1 MPSAEADKVKS
12 SWVAEM
18 EDEAEDTSDRKV
30 EIRDNTKTISEIT
43 YVDGEK
49 VKLVRHFRIEKR
61 KVTKE
66 AAVRKTWKKFGQSA
80 NDGPGPNSATTIP
93 SDDVRMEFLLAK
105 EEEQQEQ
112 EQVNSFGG
120 NQNVQCRNCGLNH
133 WTLQCPYKN
142 QLNALNKLGDNSDLS
157 KVLLLLSFLHFS
169 LTFCFPFRMTRDCVS
184 QACLAHSA
192 SEEWKCPVEARMK
205 TTPSASPTCLKR
217 HKTVTFAI
225 CSKISVELPE
235 SSWQRTRP
243 PATRRVSHSSA
254 LRCARTRRKP
264 SRWSTVMVTTI

>member
-18 EDEAEDTSDRKV
+18 EDEAEDVSDRKV

-66 AAVRKTWKKFGQSA
+66 AAIRKTWKKFGQSA

-93 SDDVRMEFLLAK
+93 SDDVRMEFLLSK
-105 EEEQQEQ
+105 EEDKPAEQ

-142 QLNALNKLGDNSDLS
+142 QLNALNKLGDDDMS
-157 KVLLLLSFLHFS
+157 KVFTFIASFNCI
-169 LTFCFPFRMTRDCVS
+169 LTLVHVFRMIRDES
-184 QACLAHSA
+184 QACLAPWA
-192 SEEWKCPVEARMK
+192 
-205 TTPSASPTCLKR
+205 
-217 HKTVTFAI
+217 
-225 CSKISVELPE
+225 
-235 SSWQRTRP
+235 
-243 PATRRVSHSSA
+243 
-254 LRCARTRRKP
+254 
-264 SRWSTVMVTTI
+264 